1 MRHVSA
7 VAAAAILG
15 LGAWQAASA
24 ADLPRKAPPAV
35 AVYIPIST
43 WTGCYIGANAGAGW
57 GSGEIST
64 SAGTVS
70 GSSDARFVGGGQIG
84 CDWQTGAWV
93 FGIRNMFDW
102 ADAERTGTIGSG
114 AYSGYSVR
122 LENDWLD
129 LLTGRVGYAMQ
140 PNWLLYF
147 QGGAAWRKNSLTAF
161 NVAGVEVGSTSRTRT
176 GWTVGVGS
184 EYKFAPNWS
193 VFVEYN
199 HADFGS
205 TGGTFT
211 VDGLAFSAKSD
222 VDVVL
227 FGLNWRPGGSATE
240 QLANFVA
247 DRATRGPLEKG

>member
-1 MRHVSA
+1 MRNFTAV
-7 VAAAAILG
+7 VAAAAVFG
-15 LGAWQAASA
+15 LGTWQAASA
-24 ADLPRKAPPAV
+24 ADLPVKAAPPP
-35 AVYIPIST
+35 VYVPVST
-43 WTGCYIGANAGAGW
+43 WTGCYIGGNAGAGW

-64 SAGTVS
+64 SAGSVS

-102 ADAERTGTIGSG
+102 ADAERSGTISG
-114 AYSGYSVR
+114 GAFNGFSVK

-129 LLTGRVGYAMQ
+129 LLTGRIGYSVQ

-161 NVAGVEVGSTSRTRT
+161 NPAGVEVGSTSRTRT

-184 EYKFAPNWS
+184 EYKFAQNWS

-199 HADFGS
+199 HADFG
-205 TGGTFT
+205 TNDGVTPA
-211 VDGLAFSAKSD
+211 GLAFSAKSD
-222 VDVVL
+222 VDAVL
-227 FGLNWRPGGSATE
+227 FGLNWRPGG
-240 QLANFVA
+240 F
-247 DRATRGPLEKG
+247 RY